1 MSLIHQIRIALFLV
15 IIATAGGSLI
25 FSTLDSKAYLEEELN
40 KKNLDNANV
49 LALAMSQMEKDP
61 ITIDLFISAQFD
73 AGHYRYI
80 GLFDPN
86 GKAITERVTA
96 NSSTS
101 APEWFTSLFPIK
113 VIPGS
118 ANIQTGWTQYG
129 TVHVESDVNFTYD
142 RLWNAVKNMGIWV
155 LSISLIAYIACG
167 HLLRRILKPLN
178 EVIEQAQAIGE
189 RRFIT
194 IQEPNTTEFKAVVKE
209 MNHLSAR
216 IKENLSK
223 ESERLD
229 ELRLRI
235 NYDDVTGLM
244 NHDYFTNTVDS
255 KLRQE
260 GFSEGALIII
270 RICNLADIDH
280 VIGYHKTNLLLKK
293 ISGAITSVTS
303 HHDHIIAGRI
313 SGRDIA
319 VFCDQPK
326 DEFALAHHI
335 KDNLLDAMTL
345 AHGEHQSPQFACV
358 VTKTKF
364 TDESQHLFKALDF
377 ILELSN
383 LNNTQNF
390 RIVNANSIVASKHQY
405 LNEWKTLL
413 GDAISHHR
421 VKLEHYPVLT
431 VHGELIHY
439 ESPVR
444 LQLQE
449 DGKWLAAGEFIDWAI
464 QLNLIESIDALALE
478 TAVNLLGEH
487 QEPICLNISEGTM
500 RDKTYLSMAEDLLK
514 QPNINTDLLSFEVP
528 EIAAFNYLKEFKT
541 FTRKLK
547 ALGCRV
553 GVEHVNMRISRL
565 GELHDLGLDYIKFDA
580 SLVRGVDIH
589 DANKSLLR
597 GLCLVAHSI
606 GIYAIAEGVNTQA
619 EMTALTEIGID
630 GYTGPGV
637 KLTQNRDKPISA

>member
-1 MSLIHQIRIALFLV
+1 MSLIYQIRIALFLV

-25 FSTLDSKAYLEEELN
+25 FSTLDSKAYLEEELL

-86 GKAITERVTA
+86 GKAITERVIP
-96 NSSTS
+96 NSHTN
-101 APEWFTSLFPIK
+101 APEWFTKLFPIR

-142 RLWNAVKNMGIWV
+142 RLWNAVKNMLIWV
-155 LSISLIAYIACG
+155 LSIGLITYIACG
-167 HLLRRILKPLN
+167 QLLRKILKPLD
-178 EVIEQAQAIGE
+178 EVVEQAQAIGE
-189 RRFIT
+189 RRFIS
-194 IQEPNTTEFKAVVKE
+194 IQEPKTTEFKAVVRE
-209 MNHLSAR
+209 MNHLSTR

-235 NYDDVTGLM
+235 NYDDATGLM
-244 NHDYFTNTVDS
+244 NHDYFINTVDS

-260 GFSEGALIII
+260 SFSEGALIII

-280 VIGYHKTNLLLKK
+280 EIGYHKTNLLLKK
-293 ISGAITSVTS
+293 VSGAITSITS
-303 HHDHIIAGRI
+303 HQYHMIAGRI

-319 VFCDQPK
+319 IFCDQPK
-326 DEFALAHHI
+326 DEFVLAQHL
-335 KDNLLDAMTL
+335 KDKLLDAMTL
-345 AHGEHQSPQFACV
+345 TQAEHQAPLFACV

-377 ILELSN
+377 ILELSH

-390 RIVNANSIVASKHQY
+390 RIVNANSIVATKHQY

-431 VHGELIHY
+431 VQGELIHY

-449 DGKWLAAGEFIDWAI
+449 DGKWLSAGEFIDWAI
-464 QLNLIESIDALALE
+464 QLNLIESIDSLALE
-478 TAVNLLGEH
+478 TAVNLLAEH
-487 QEPICLNISEGTM
+487 QQPICLNISESTM
-500 RDKTYLSMAEDLLK
+500 RDTAYLKRAEELLQ

-528 EIAAFNYLKEFKT
+528 EIAAFNYLKEFKA

-553 GVEHVNMRISRL
+553 GVEHVNLRISRL

-580 SLVRGVDIH
+580 SLVRGVDVH

-606 GIYAIAEGVNTQA
+606 GIYAIAEGVNTQT
-619 EMTALTEIGID
+619 EMTALTEIGMD

-637 KLTQNRDKPISA
+637 KLVPSDE

>member
-25 FSTLDSKAYLEEELN
+25 FSTLDSKAYLEEELL

-86 GKAITERVTA
+86 GKVITERVNP
-96 NSSTS
+96 NSQTS
-101 APEWFTSLFPIK
+101 APDWFKKLFTIK

-118 ANIQTGWTQYG
+118 SNIQTGWTQYG

-142 RLWNAVKNMGIWV
+142 RLWSALKNMLIWV
-155 LSISLIAYIACG
+155 LSISLITYIACG
-167 HLLRRILKPLN
+167 QLLRRILKPLD

-194 IQEPNTTEFKAVVKE
+194 IQEPKTTEFKAVVKE

-229 ELRLRI
+229 ELRMRI
-235 NYDDVTGLM
+235 NYDDATGLM

-255 KLRQE
+255 KLHQE

-280 VIGYHKTNLLLKK
+280 DIGYHKTNLLLKK
-293 ISGAITSVTS
+293 ISGAITSITS
-303 HHDHIIAGRI
+303 HHDHMIAGRI

-326 DEFALAHHI
+326 DEFALAQHF
-335 KDNLLDAMTL
+335 KENLLDAMTL
-345 AHGEHQSPQFACV
+345 THAEHQPPLFACV

-377 ILELSN
+377 ILELSH

-390 RIVNANSIVASKHQY
+390 RIVNANSIVATKHQY

-431 VHGELIHY
+431 VKGELIHY

-449 DGKWLAAGEFIDWAI
+449 DGKWLSAGEFIDWAI
-464 QLNLIESIDALALE
+464 QLNLIQSIDSLALE
-478 TAVNLLGEH
+478 TAVGLLAQH

-500 RDKTYLSMAEDLLK
+500 RDKAYLKTAEALLK
-514 QPNINTDLLSFEVP
+514 QPSINTDLLSFEVP
-528 EIAAFNYLKEFKT
+528 EIAAFNYLKEFKV
-541 FTRKLK
+541 FARKLK

-553 GVEHVNMRISRL
+553 GVEHVNLRISRL

-580 SLVRGVDIH
+580 SLVRGIDMH

-597 GLCLVAHSI
+597 GLCLVTHSI
-606 GIYAIAEGVNTQA
+606 GIYAIAEGVNTEA

-637 KLTQNRDKPISA
+637 KLNQEQA

>member
-25 FSTLDSKAYLEEELN
+25 FSTLDSKAYLEEELI

-73 AGHYRYI
+73 VGHYRYI

-86 GKAITERVTA
+86 GKVITERVNPDSRTF
-96 NSSTS
+96 
-101 APEWFTSLFPIK
+101 APDWFKKLFPIK
-113 VIPGS
+113 VTPGS
-118 ANIQTGWTQYG
+118 SNIQSGWTQFG

-142 RLWNAVKNMGIWV
+142 RLWSAVQNMLIWV
-155 LSISLIAYIACG
+155 LSIGLIAYIACG
-167 HLLRRILKPLN
+167 QLLRRILKPLD
-178 EVIEQAQAIGE
+178 EVIEQAKAIGE
-189 RRFIT
+189 RRFIS
-194 IQEPNTTEFKAVVKE
+194 IQEPKTAEFKAVVRE
-209 MNHLSAR
+209 MNHLSTR

-235 NYDDVTGLM
+235 NYDDATGLM
-244 NHDYFTNTVDS
+244 NHDYFINTVDS

-260 GFSEGALIII
+260 SFSEGALIII

-280 VIGYHKTNLLLKK
+280 EIGYHKTNLLLKK
-293 ISGAITSVTS
+293 VSGAITSITS
-303 HHDHIIAGRI
+303 HQYHMIAGRI

-326 DEFALAHHI
+326 DEFILAQHL
-335 KDNLLDAMTL
+335 KDKLLEAMTL
-345 AHGEHQSPQFACV
+345 TQAEHQAPLFACV

-377 ILELSN
+377 ILELSH

-390 RIVNANSIVASKHQY
+390 RIVNANSIVATKHQY
-405 LNEWKTLL
+405 LNEWKALL

-449 DGKWLAAGEFIDWAI
+449 DGKWLSAGEFIDWAI
-464 QLNLIESIDALALE
+464 QLNLIESIDSLALD
-478 TAVNLLGEH
+478 TAVNLLAEH

-500 RDKTYLSMAEDLLK
+500 RDTAYLKMAEELLQ

-528 EIAAFNYLKEFKT
+528 EIAAFNYLKEFKA
-541 FTRKLK
+541 FSRRLK

-553 GVEHVNMRISRL
+553 GVEHVNLRISRL

-580 SLVRGVDIH
+580 SLVRGVDLH

-637 KLTQNRDKPISA
+637 KIT

>member
-25 FSTLDSKAYLEEELN
+25 FSTLDSKAYLEEELL

-86 GKAITERVTA
+86 GKAITERVMP
-96 NSSTS
+96 NSHTN
-101 APEWFTSLFPIK
+101 APEWFTKLFPIK

-142 RLWNAVKNMGIWV
+142 RLWNAVKNMLIWV
-155 LSISLIAYIACG
+155 ISIGLITYIACG
-167 HLLRRILKPLN
+167 QLLRKILKPLD

-189 RRFIT
+189 RRFIS
-194 IQEPNTTEFKAVVKE
+194 IQEPKTTEFKAVVRE
-209 MNHLSAR
+209 MNHLSSR

-235 NYDDVTGLM
+235 NYDDATGLM
-244 NHDYFTNTVDS
+244 NHDYFINTVDS

-260 GFSEGALIII
+260 SFSEGALIII

-280 VIGYHKTNLLLKK
+280 EIGYHKTNLLLKK
-293 ISGAITSVTS
+293 VSGAITSITS
-303 HHDHIIAGRI
+303 HQYHMIAGRI

-319 VFCDQPK
+319 IFCDQPK
-326 DEFALAHHI
+326 DEFVLAQHL
-335 KDNLLDAMTL
+335 KDKLLDAMTL
-345 AHGEHQSPQFACV
+345 TQAEHQAPLFACV

-377 ILELSN
+377 ILELSH

-390 RIVNANSIVASKHQY
+390 RIVNANSIVATKHQY

-431 VHGELIHY
+431 VQGELIHY

-449 DGKWLAAGEFIDWAI
+449 DGKWLSAGEFIDWAI
-464 QLNLIESIDALALE
+464 QLNLIESIDSLALE
-478 TAVNLLGEH
+478 TAVNLLAEH
-487 QEPICLNISEGTM
+487 HQPICLNISEGTM
-500 RDKTYLSMAEDLLK
+500 RDTAYLKRAEELLQ

-528 EIAAFNYLKEFKT
+528 EIAAFNYLKEFKA

-553 GVEHVNMRISRL
+553 GVEHVNLRISRL

-580 SLVRGVDIH
+580 SLVRGVDVH

-606 GIYAIAEGVNTQA
+606 GIYAIAEGVNTQT
-619 EMTALTEIGID
+619 EMTALTEIGMD

-637 KLTQNRDKPISA
+637 KLVPNDE

>member
-25 FSTLDSKAYLEEELN
+25 FSTLDSKAYLEEELL

-86 GKAITERVTA
+86 GKVITERV
-96 NSSTS
+96 NPDSQTS
-101 APEWFTSLFPIK
+101 APDWFKKLFTIK

-118 ANIQTGWTQYG
+118 SNIQTGWTQYG

-142 RLWNAVKNMGIWV
+142 RLWSALKNMLIWV
-155 LSISLIAYIACG
+155 LSISLITYIACG
-167 HLLRRILKPLN
+167 QLLRRILKPLD

-194 IQEPNTTEFKAVVKE
+194 IQEPKTTEFKAVVKE

-229 ELRLRI
+229 ELRMRI
-235 NYDDVTGLM
+235 NYDDATGLM

-255 KLRQE
+255 KLHQE

-280 VIGYHKTNLLLKK
+280 DIGYHKTNLLLKK
-293 ISGAITSVTS
+293 ISAAITSVTS
-303 HHDHIIAGRI
+303 HHDHMIAGRI

-326 DEFALAHHI
+326 DEFALAQHF
-335 KDNLLDAMTL
+335 KENLLDAMTL
-345 AHGEHQSPQFACV
+345 THAEHQPPLFACV
-358 VTKTKF
+358 VTKTKY

-377 ILELSN
+377 ILELSH

-390 RIVNANSIVASKHQY
+390 RIVNANSIVATKHQY

-413 GDAISHHR
+413 GDAITHHR

-431 VHGELIHY
+431 VKGELIHY

-449 DGKWLAAGEFIDWAI
+449 DGKWLSAGEFIDWAI
-464 QLNLIESIDALALE
+464 QLNLIQSIDKLALE
-478 TAVNLLGEH
+478 TAVGLLAQH
-487 QEPICLNISEGTM
+487 QEPICLNISEGTI
-500 RDKTYLSMAEDLLK
+500 RDKAYLKTAEALLK
-514 QPNINTDLLSFEVP
+514 QPGINTDLLSFEVP
-528 EIAAFNYLKEFKT
+528 EIAAFNYLKEFKV
-541 FTRKLK
+541 FARKLK

-553 GVEHVNMRISRL
+553 GVEHVNLRISRL

-580 SLVRGVDIH
+580 SLVRGIDMH

-597 GLCLVAHSI
+597 GLCLVTHSI
-606 GIYAIAEGVNTQA
+606 GIYAIAEGVNTEA

-637 KLTQNRDKPISA
+637 KLN

>member
-25 FSTLDSKAYLEEELN
+25 FSTLDSKAYLEEELL

-73 AGHYRYI
+73 TGHYRYI

-86 GKAITERVTA
+86 GKAITERVTP
-96 NSSTS
+96 NSHTS
-101 APEWFTSLFPIK
+101 APEWFTKLFPIK

-118 ANIQTGWTQYG
+118 SNIQTGWTQFG

-142 RLWNAVKNMGIWV
+142 RLWNAVKNMLIWV

-167 HLLRRILKPLN
+167 QLLRRILMPLD
-178 EVIEQAQAIGE
+178 EVIKQAQAIGE
-189 RRFIT
+189 RRFIS
-194 IQEPNTTEFKAVVKE
+194 IQEPKTTEFKAVVRE

-235 NYDDVTGLM
+235 NYDDATGLM

-270 RICNLADIDH
+270 RMCNLADIDH
-280 VIGYHKTNLLLKK
+280 EIGYHKTNLLLKK
-293 ISGAITSVTS
+293 ISGAITSITS
-303 HHDHIIAGRI
+303 HQDHMIAGRI

-319 VFCDQPK
+319 IFCDQPK
-326 DEFALAHHI
+326 DEFVLAQHL
-335 KDNLLDAMTL
+335 KDKMLDAMTL
-345 AHGEHQSPQFACV
+345 NQGEHQAPLFACI

-377 ILELSN
+377 ILELSH

-390 RIVNANSIVASKHQY
+390 RIVNANSIVATKHQY
-405 LNEWKTLL
+405 LNQWKTLL

-449 DGKWLAAGEFIDWAI
+449 NGKWLSAGEFIDWAI
-464 QLNLIESIDALALE
+464 QLKFIESIDSIALE
-478 TAVNLLGEH
+478 TAVSLLAEY
-487 QEPICLNISEGTM
+487 QEPVCLNISEGTM
-500 RDKTYLSMAEDLLK
+500 RDAAYLEMAEKLLQ

-528 EIAAFNYLKEFKT
+528 EIAAFNHLKEFKA
-541 FTRKLK
+541 FSRRLK

-553 GVEHVNMRISRL
+553 GVEHVNLRISRL

-580 SLVRGVDIH
+580 SLVRGVDLH

-637 KLTQNRDKPISA
+637 KMT

>member
-25 FSTLDSKAYLEEELN
+25 FSTLDSKAYLEEELL

-86 GKAITERVTA
+86 GKAITERVMP
-96 NSSTS
+96 NSHTS
-101 APEWFTSLFPIK
+101 APDWFTKLFPIK

-118 ANIQTGWTQYG
+118 SNIQTGWTQFG

-142 RLWNAVKNMGIWV
+142 RLWNAVKNMLIWV
-155 LSISLIAYIACG
+155 LSIGLITYIACG
-167 HLLRRILKPLN
+167 QLLRRILKPLD
-178 EVIEQAQAIGE
+178 EVVEQAHAIGE
-189 RRFIT
+189 RRFIS
-194 IQEPNTTEFKAVVKE
+194 IQEPKTTEFKAVVRE

-235 NYDDVTGLM
+235 NYDDATGLM
-244 NHDYFTNTVDS
+244 NHDYFINTVDS

-260 GFSEGALIII
+260 SFSEGALIII

-280 VIGYHKTNLLLKK
+280 EIGYHKTNLLLKK
-293 ISGAITSVTS
+293 VSGAITSITS
-303 HHDHIIAGRI
+303 HQYNMIAGRI

-319 VFCDQPK
+319 IFCDQPK
-326 DEFALAHHI
+326 DEFVLAQHL
-335 KDNLLDAMTL
+335 KDKLLEAMTL
-345 AHGEHQSPQFACV
+345 TQAEHQAPLFACV

-377 ILELSN
+377 ILELSH

-390 RIVNANSIVASKHQY
+390 RIVNANSIVATKHQY

-449 DGKWLAAGEFIDWAI
+449 DGKWLSAGEFIDWAI
-464 QLNLIESIDALALE
+464 QLNLIESIDSLALE
-478 TAVNLLGEH
+478 TAVNLLAEH
-487 QEPICLNISEGTM
+487 HQPICLNISEGTM
-500 RDKTYLSMAEDLLK
+500 RDTAYLKMAEELLQ

-528 EIAAFNYLKEFKT
+528 EIAAFNYLKEFKS

-553 GVEHVNMRISRL
+553 GVEHVNLRISRL

-580 SLVRGVDIH
+580 SLVRGVDVH

-619 EMTALTEIGID
+619 EMTALSEIGID

-637 KLTQNRDKPISA
+637 KLAQNDK

>member
-25 FSTLDSKAYLEEELN
+25 FSTLDSKAYLEEELL

-86 GKAITERVTA
+86 GKAITERVIP
-96 NSSTS
+96 NSQTT
-101 APEWFTSLFPIK
+101 APEWFTKLFPIK

-118 ANIQTGWTQYG
+118 SNIQTGWTQYG

-142 RLWNAVKNMGIWV
+142 RLWNAVKNMLIWV
-155 LSISLIAYIACG
+155 LSIGLITYIACG
-167 HLLRRILKPLN
+167 QLLRRILKPLD
-178 EVIEQAQAIGE
+178 EVVEQAQAIGE
-189 RRFIT
+189 RRFIS
-194 IQEPNTTEFKAVVKE
+194 IQEPKTTEFKAVVRE
-209 MNHLSAR
+209 MNHLSTR

-235 NYDDVTGLM
+235 NYDDATGLM
-244 NHDYFTNTVDS
+244 NHDYFINTVDS

-260 GFSEGALIII
+260 SFSEGALIII

-280 VIGYHKTNLLLKK
+280 EIGYHKTNLLLKK
-293 ISGAITSVTS
+293 VSGAITSITS
-303 HHDHIIAGRI
+303 HQYHMIAGRI

-319 VFCDQPK
+319 IFCDQPK
-326 DEFALAHHI
+326 DEFVLAQHL
-335 KDNLLDAMTL
+335 KDKLLDAMTL
-345 AHGEHQSPQFACV
+345 TQAEHQAPLFACV

-377 ILELSN
+377 ILELSH

-390 RIVNANSIVASKHQY
+390 RIVNANSIVATKHQY

-431 VHGELIHY
+431 VQGELIHY

-449 DGKWLAAGEFIDWAI
+449 DGKWLSAGEFIDWAI
-464 QLNLIESIDALALE
+464 QLNLIESIDSLALE
-478 TAVNLLGEH
+478 TAVNLLAEH
-487 QEPICLNISEGTM
+487 QQPICLNISESTM
-500 RDKTYLSMAEDLLK
+500 RDTAYLKRAEELLQ

-528 EIAAFNYLKEFKT
+528 EIAAFNYLKEFKA

-553 GVEHVNMRISRL
+553 GVEHVNLRISRL

-580 SLVRGVDIH
+580 SLVRGVDVH

-606 GIYAIAEGVNTQA
+606 GIYAIAEGVNTQT
-619 EMTALTEIGID
+619 EMTALTEIGMD

-637 KLTQNRDKPISA
+637 KLVPNDQ

>member
-25 FSTLDSKAYLEEELN
+25 FSTLDSKAYLEEELL

-86 GKAITERVTA
+86 GKVITERV
-96 NSSTS
+96 NPDSQTS
-101 APEWFTSLFPIK
+101 APDWFKKLFTIK

-118 ANIQTGWTQYG
+118 SNIQTGWTQYG

-142 RLWNAVKNMGIWV
+142 RLWSAMKYMLIWV
-155 LSISLIAYIACG
+155 LSISLITYIACG
-167 HLLRRILKPLN
+167 QLLRRILKPLD

-194 IQEPNTTEFKAVVKE
+194 IQEPKTTEFKAVVKE

-229 ELRLRI
+229 ELRMRI
-235 NYDDVTGLM
+235 NYDDATGLM

-255 KLRQE
+255 KLHQE

-280 VIGYHKTNLLLKK
+280 DIGYHKTNLLLKK

-303 HHDHIIAGRI
+303 HHDHMIAGRI

-326 DEFALAHHI
+326 DEFALAQHF
-335 KDNLLDAMTL
+335 KENLLDAMTL
-345 AHGEHQSPQFACV
+345 THTDHQPPLFACV

-377 ILELSN
+377 ILELSH

-390 RIVNANSIVASKHQY
+390 RIVNANSIVATKHQY

-413 GDAISHHR
+413 GDAITHHR

-431 VHGELIHY
+431 VKGELIHY

-449 DGKWLAAGEFIDWAI
+449 DGKWLSAGEFIDWAI
-464 QLNLIESIDALALE
+464 QLNLIQSIDSLALE
-478 TAVNLLGEH
+478 TAVGLLAQH

-500 RDKTYLSMAEDLLK
+500 RDKAYLKTAEALLK
-514 QPNINTDLLSFEVP
+514 QPSINTDLLSFEVP
-528 EIAAFNYLKEFKT
+528 EIAAFNYLKEFKV
-541 FTRKLK
+541 FARKLK

-553 GVEHVNMRISRL
+553 GVEHVNLRISRL

-580 SLVRGVDIH
+580 SLVRGIDMH

-597 GLCLVAHSI
+597 GLCLVTHSI
-606 GIYAIAEGVNTQA
+606 GIYAIAEGVNTEA

-637 KLTQNRDKPISA
+637 KLNQEQA

>member
-25 FSTLDSKAYLEEELN
+25 FSTLDSKAYLEEELL

-86 GKAITERVTA
+86 GKAITERVTP
-96 NSSTS
+96 NSHTT
-101 APEWFTSLFPIK
+101 APEWFTKLFPIK

-118 ANIQTGWTQYG
+118 SNIQTGWAQYG

-142 RLWNAVKNMGIWV
+142 RLWNAMKNMLIWV
-155 LSISLIAYIACG
+155 LSIGLITYIACG
-167 HLLRRILKPLN
+167 QLLRRILKPLD

-189 RRFIT
+189 RRFIS
-194 IQEPNTTEFKAVVKE
+194 IQEPKTTEFKAVVRE
-209 MNHLSAR
+209 MNHLSTR

-235 NYDDVTGLM
+235 NYDDATGLM
-244 NHDYFTNTVDS
+244 NHDYFINTVDS

-260 GFSEGALIII
+260 SFSEGALIII
-270 RICNLADIDH
+270 RVCNLADIDH
-280 VIGYHKTNLLLKK
+280 DIGYHKTNLLLKK
-293 ISGAITSVTS
+293 ISGAITSITS
-303 HHDHIIAGRI
+303 HHDHMIAGRI

-326 DEFALAHHI
+326 DEFALAQHF
-335 KDNLLDAMTL
+335 KDNLLDALTL
-345 AHGEHQSPQFACV
+345 TQGEHQAPLFACV

-377 ILELSN
+377 ILELSH

-390 RIVNANSIVASKHQY
+390 RIVNANSIVATKHQF
-405 LNEWKTLL
+405 LNEWKALL
-413 GDAISHHR
+413 GNAISHHR

-444 LQLQE
+444 LQLHE
-449 DGKWLAAGEFIDWAI
+449 NGKWLSAGEFIDWAI
-464 QLNLIESIDALALE
+464 QLNLIESIDGLALE
-478 TAVNLLGEH
+478 TAVNLLAEH

-500 RDKTYLSMAEDLLK
+500 RDTAYLKMAEELL
-514 QPNINTDLLSFEVP
+514 QRPNINTDLLSFEVP
-528 EIAAFNYLKEFKT
+528 EIAAFNHLKEFKT

-547 ALGCRV
+547 GLGCRV
-553 GVEHVNMRISRL
+553 GVEHVNLRISRL

-580 SLVRGVDIH
+580 SLVRGVDVH

-606 GIYAIAEGVNTQA
+606 GIYAIAEGVNTQT
-619 EMTALTEIGID
+619 EMTALTEIGMD

-637 KLTQNRDKPISA
+637 KLVQNDE

>member
-15 IIATAGGSLI
+15 IIATAGGSLL
-25 FSTLDSKAYLEEELN
+25 FSTLDSKAYLEEELL

-80 GLFDPN
+80 GLFDPTGN
-86 GKAITERVTA
+86 AITERVNT
-96 NSSTS
+96 NSRTS
-101 APEWFTSLFPIK
+101 APEWFTHLFPIK

-118 ANIQTGWTQYG
+118 SNIQSGWTQYG
-129 TVHVESDVNFTYD
+129 TVHVESDVNFTFD
-142 RLWNAVKNMGIWV
+142 RLWNAVKNMLIWV
-155 LSISLIAYIACG
+155 LSIGLIAYIACG
-167 HLLRRILKPLN
+167 QLLKTILKPLN

-189 RRFIT
+189 RRFIS
-194 IQEPNTTEFKAVVKE
+194 IQEPKTTEFKALVKE
-209 MNHLSAR
+209 MNHLSKR

-235 NYDDVTGLM
+235 NYDDATGLM

-280 VIGYHKTNLLLKK
+280 EIGYHKTNLLLKK
-293 ISGAITSVTS
+293 ISGAITSITS
-303 HHDHIIAGRI
+303 HHDHMIAGRI

-319 VFCDQPK
+319 IFCDQAK
-326 DEFALAHHI
+326 DEFALAQHF
-335 KDNLLDAMTL
+335 KDNLLEAMTL
-345 AHGEHQSPQFACV
+345 TDTDHQTPQFACV

-377 ILELSN
+377 ILELSH
-383 LNNTQNF
+383 LNMTQNF
-390 RIVNANSIVASKHQY
+390 RILNANSIVATKHQY

-413 GDAISHHR
+413 GNAISHHR

-449 DGKWLAAGEFIDWAI
+449 EGKWLAAGEFIDWAI
-464 QLNLIESIDALALE
+464 QLDLIQSIDRIALE
-478 TAVNLLGEH
+478 TAVERLAKK

-500 RDKTYLSMAEDLLK
+500 RDNTYLSMAERLLT

-528 EIAAFNYLKEFKT
+528 EMAAFNHLSEFKN

-553 GVEHVNMRISRL
+553 GVEHVNLRISRL

-580 SLVRGVDIH
+580 SLVRGIDVH
-589 DANKSLLR
+589 DSSKSLLR
-597 GLCLVAHSI
+597 GLCLVTHSI
-606 GIYAIAEGVNTQA
+606 GIYAIAEGVNTTA
-619 EMTALTEIGID
+619 EMQALTEIGID

-637 KLTQNRDKPISA
+637 RAVENT

>member
-25 FSTLDSKAYLEEELN
+25 FSTLDSKAYLEEELL

-86 GKAITERVTA
+86 GKVITERV
-96 NSSTS
+96 NPDSQTS
-101 APEWFTSLFPIK
+101 APDWFKKLFTIK

-118 ANIQTGWTQYG
+118 SNIQTGWTQYG

-142 RLWNAVKNMGIWV
+142 RLWSALKNMLIWV
-155 LSISLIAYIACG
+155 LSISLITYIACG
-167 HLLRRILKPLN
+167 QLLRRILKPLD

-194 IQEPNTTEFKAVVKE
+194 IQEPKTTEFKAVVKE

-229 ELRLRI
+229 ELRMRI
-235 NYDDVTGLM
+235 NYDDATGLM

-255 KLRQE
+255 KLHQE

-280 VIGYHKTNLLLKK
+280 DIGYHKTNLLLKK
-293 ISGAITSVTS
+293 ISAAITSVTS
-303 HHDHIIAGRI
+303 HHDHMIAGRI

-326 DEFALAHHI
+326 DEFALAQHF
-335 KDNLLDAMTL
+335 KENLLDAMTL
-345 AHGEHQSPQFACV
+345 THAEHQPPLFACV
-358 VTKTKF
+358 VTKTKY

-377 ILELSN
+377 ILELSH

-390 RIVNANSIVASKHQY
+390 RIVNANSIVATKHQY

-413 GDAISHHR
+413 GDAITHHR

-431 VHGELIHY
+431 VKGELIHY

-449 DGKWLAAGEFIDWAI
+449 DGKWLSAGEFIDWAI
-464 QLNLIESIDALALE
+464 QLNLIQSIDSLALE
-478 TAVNLLGEH
+478 TAVGLLAQH

-500 RDKTYLSMAEDLLK
+500 RDKAYLKTAEALLK
-514 QPNINTDLLSFEVP
+514 QPSINTDLLSFEVP
-528 EIAAFNYLKEFKT
+528 EIAAFNYLNEFKV
-541 FTRKLK
+541 FARKLK

-553 GVEHVNMRISRL
+553 GVEHVNLRISRL

-580 SLVRGVDIH
+580 SLVRGIDMH

-597 GLCLVAHSI
+597 GLCLVTHSI
-606 GIYAIAEGVNTQA
+606 GIYAIAEGVNTEA

-637 KLTQNRDKPISA
+637 KLHQEQV